1 MQSKKTIFICPRF
14 LTAVDKKLREHIS
27 RRGELVT
34 LLVLILKTVD
44 LKNIPLLEMSSDMQD
59 LAATTV
65 KIPLSLHAKLKQI
78 AGQRKSS
85 MNALVNSAVWAYESQ
100 DKPAEKE

>member
-1 MQSKKTIFICPRF
+1 
-14 LTAVDKKLREHIS
+14 
-27 RRGELVT
+27 
-34 LLVLILKTVD
+34 
-44 LKNIPLLEMSSDMQD
+44 MQD

-85 MNALVNSAVWAYESQ
+85 MNALVNSAVWAYESP
-100 DKPAEKE
+100 DEPAEEE

>member
-1 MQSKKTIFICPRF
+1 M
-14 LTAVDKKLREHIS
+14 LAVDKKLREHIS

-44 LKNIPLLEMSSDMQD
+44 LKNIPLLEISSDVQE

-65 KIPLSLHAKLKQI
+65 KVPLSLHAKLKQI
-78 AGQRKSS
+78 ARQRKIS
-85 MNALVNSAVWAYESQ
+85 MNALVNSAVWAYEPQ
-100 DKPAEKE
+100 DKAADEE